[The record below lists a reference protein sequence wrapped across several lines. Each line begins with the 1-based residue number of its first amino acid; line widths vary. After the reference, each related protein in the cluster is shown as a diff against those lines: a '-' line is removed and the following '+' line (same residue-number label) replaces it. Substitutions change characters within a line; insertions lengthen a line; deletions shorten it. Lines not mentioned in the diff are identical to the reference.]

1 MACAIIFMELA
12 PERVSPLRIAGGSM
26 VDTRQEILQYL
37 REKGGADVNEL
48 SKTLGLSPVT
58 IHYHIN
64 VLQRD
69 GLLET
74 KAVRQGVGRP
84 RNVFTLC
91 DSAFAKFPQ
100 SYHRLSDRLL
110 DILKSRMTEADL
122 QALFEHIGAEIAAE
136 HAAQLDGHSLEQK
149 IDTLIDLLGEEGFLS
164 RLEKVG
170 ADDFVLTQFSCP
182 YQYVATRHPEVCEL
196 DLQLMNSAL
205 GAPVKREACVANGD
219 AVCTFHIQ
227 SRQAPNISLQS

>member
-1 MACAIIFMELA
+1 M
-12 PERVSPLRIAGGSM
+12 P
-26 VDTRQEILQYL
+26 DTRQEILRYL
-37 REKGGADVNEL
+37 RERGEADAQEL
-48 SKTLGLSPVT
+48 SQTLRLSPVT

-74 KAVRQGVGRP
+74 KPVRQGVGRP
-84 RNVFTLC
+84 RNVFTLR
-91 DSAFAKFPQ
+91 DSAFEKFPQ

-110 DILKSRMTEADL
+110 DMLKSRLTEADI

-136 HAAQLDGHSLEQK
+136 HAAQLDGKPLEQK
-149 IDTLIDLLGEEGFLS
+149 IETLLELLGEEGFLS

-170 ADDFVLTQFSCP
+170 ADQFVLTQVNCP

-205 GAPVKREACVANGD
+205 GAPVKREACVVNGD

-227 SRQAPNISLQS
+227 SQSAPNIALQL

>member
-1 MACAIIFMELA
+1 MAE
-12 PERVSPLRIAGGSM
+12 
-26 VDTRQEILQYL
+26 TRQEILQYL
-37 REKGGADVNEL
+37 REKGDADVSEL
-48 SKTLGLSPVT
+48 SQTLGLSPVT

-69 GLLET
+69 GLVET
-74 KAVRQGVGRP
+74 QAVRQGVGRP
-84 RNVFTLC
+84 RSVFTLRAAAL
-91 DSAFAKFPQ
+91 DKFPQ
-100 SYHRLSDRLL
+100 GYHRLSNRLL

-122 QALFEHIGAEIAAE
+122 QAVFERIGAEIAAE
-136 HAAQLDGHSLEQK
+136 HAAQLDGKPLDEKIETLLE
-149 IDTLIDLLGEEGFLS
+149 LLGEEGFMS

-170 ADDFVLTQFSCP
+170 SDHFVLTQVNCP
-182 YQYVATRHPEVCEL
+182 YQFVATRHPEVCEL

-227 SRQAPNISLQS
+227 PQTAPNVTLSS

>member
-1 MACAIIFMELA
+1 MT
-12 PERVSPLRIAGGSM
+12 
-26 VDTRQEILQYL
+26 DTRQEILEYL
-37 REKGGADVNEL
+37 RAKGTADVNQLAE
-48 SKTLGLSPVT
+48 TLNLSPVT

-74 KAVRQGVGRP
+74 KDVRQGVGRP
-84 RNVFTLC
+84 RKVFTLR
-91 DSAFAKFPQ
+91 DTAYEKFPQ
-100 SYHRLSDRLL
+100 GYHRLSDRLL
-110 DILKSRMTEADL
+110 EILKSRMTEADI
-122 QALFEHIGAEIAAE
+122 QALFERIGADIASEHAMDLHGKSLEKKIAA
-136 HAAQLDGHSLEQK
+136 
-149 IDTLIDLLGEEGFLS
+149 LIDLLGEEGFMS

-170 ADDFVLTQFSCP
+170 ADQFVLTQVNCP

-205 GAPVKREACVANGD
+205 GTAVTRGACVANGD

-227 SRQAPNISLQS
+227 PQPIQLQA